1 MREMKVQAI
10 TEQESHSEGAT
21 AVQSR
26 PDRLAEK
33 RKKRAEVGA
42 RSPLDAR
49 IPPGYVGR
57 WVLDNPELGGKRLRE
72 RADKGWDF
80 VTNDATHTPVSGDV
94 NRPGSLGSFVEM
106 PAGNGGK
113 LYLMVIEK
121 VLHDEDKAAY
131 NAKLDVIDKQ
141 MRRSAEVPGIQGTG
155 MTVNVTTPQ
164 VLSR

>member
-1 MREMKVQAI
+1 
-10 TEQESHSEGAT
+10 
-21 AVQSR
+21 
-26 PDRLAEK
+26 
-33 RKKRAEVGA
+33 
-42 RSPLDAR
+42 
-49 IPPGYVGR
+49 
-57 WVLDNPELGGKRLRE
+57 
-72 RADKGWDF
+72 
-80 VTNDATHTPVSGDV
+80 
-94 NRPGSLGSFVEM
+94 M